1 MIHTEIK
8 GQMLCLETSEK
19 LFSPS
24 AVDRGTLAMLS
35 VTEFSPDDKILDLGC
50 GCGVVG
56 ILAAKLTS
64 GKNVTMC
71 DISPDAVNIARKNA
85 VQNGIENI
93 TVIQSDGF
101 SNITDSGYTLILSN
115 PPYHTD
121 FSVAKG
127 FIENGYKRLA
137 VGGRMIMVTK
147 RLDWY
152 KNKLTSVFDGV
163 RVKEID
169 GYFVFTAEKR
179 ADKKSKPEKAKK
191 NTLSKKLQRKYSK
204 PKRSSDEKN

>member
-1 MIHTEIK
+1 
-8 GQMLCLETSEK
+8 MLCLETSEK

-56 ILAAKLTS
+56 ILSAKLTS

-101 SNITDSGYTLILSN
+101 SNITDSGYTLIMSN

-152 KNKLTSVFDGV
+152 KNKLSAVFGGV

-179 ADKKSKPEKAKK
+179 ADKNLKPEKAKK